1 MSLAKS
7 EVLVVLIC
15 YLNDVS
21 REMKG
26 PAFCA
31 CGIFAFGAE
40 AKICS
45 VETPGLFR
53 RISRQRAVDM

>member
-7 EVLVVLIC
+7 EVLVIPIC

-21 REMKG
+21 REMQG
-26 PAFCA
+26 PAVCA
-31 CGIFAFGAE
+31 CVIFAFGAE

-45 VETPGLFR
+45 VETPRIFR
-53 RISRQRAVDM
+53 RISRE

>member
-7 EVLVVLIC
+7 EVLVVLVC
-15 YLNDVS
+15 CLNNVS
-21 REMKG
+21 GEIKG

-40 AKICS
+40 AKIRS

-53 RISRQRAVDM
+53 RIQDSER